1 MTGPGRP
8 VILRTNPSKE
18 SAYAT
23 LSSRM
28 NSPFL
33 RVLVAVLA
41 LALAGAHP
49 ALALAGVLKRPSL
62 AFPESVDSAWRESV
76 MKVLDERPAEFAGGT
91 FINGS
96 TILRYQGSVESLNRF
111 LAGLAGCANLLIQV
125 RFASDLDCSWKL
137 EHNAWTNPMDLQLT
151 IHAGAGGLLLDELK
165 IPVIRG
171 GPPSTPPKK
180 SPGE

>member
-1 MTGPGRP
+1 
-8 VILRTNPSKE
+8 
-18 SAYAT
+18 
-23 LSSRM
+23 M

-62 AFPESVDSAWRESV
+62 ALPESLDSAWRESL
-76 MKVLDERPAEFAGGT
+76 MKVLDERPAEFVGGN

-96 TILRYQGSVESLNRF
+96 TTLRYEGPVESLNRF

-125 RFASDLDCSWKL
+125 RFASNLDCSWKL
-137 EHNAWTNPMDLQLT
+137 EHNAWANPMELQLT
-151 IHAGAGGLLLDELK
+151 IYTGAGGIPVEQLQ

-171 GPPSTPPKK
+171 SPSSTLPKK
-180 SPGE
+180 EHRF